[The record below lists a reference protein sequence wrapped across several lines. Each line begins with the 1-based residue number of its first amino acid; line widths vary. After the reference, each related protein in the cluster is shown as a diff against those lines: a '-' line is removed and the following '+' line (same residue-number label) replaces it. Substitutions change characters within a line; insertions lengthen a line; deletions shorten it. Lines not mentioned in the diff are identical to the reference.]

1 MFRLEMEMEMRTGM
15 LDEGVM
21 EGLVLRVAEALIQ

>member
-1 MFRLEMEMEMRTGM
+1 MRTGM